1 MWKWTAGLKV
11 CVTLVCC
18 RYYLCLVLP
27 GNSGS
32 LAVSLICS
40 FNQSGRQAGWSI
52 GGPRRAGAG
61 WGPLLLVTGT
71 QSRRPV
77 PGWCWVGLPIRKLP
91 VCSSNPDCTSVPE
104 ATCLEGRGDRY
115 TFASAHTA
123 VGLWHAPPPT
133 GSHESFRS

>member
-27 GNSGS
+27 GNFGS

-52 GGPRRAGAG
+52 GGSRRAGAG

-71 QSRRPV
+71 QSWRPV
-77 PGWCWVGLPIRKLP
+77 PAWCWVGLPIRKLP

-104 ATCLEGRGDRY
+104 APAVRVEVTDTRLPL
-115 TFASAHTA
+115 HTQRW
-123 VGLWHAPPPT
+123 VCGTPPRPHRK
-133 GSHESFRS
+133 S